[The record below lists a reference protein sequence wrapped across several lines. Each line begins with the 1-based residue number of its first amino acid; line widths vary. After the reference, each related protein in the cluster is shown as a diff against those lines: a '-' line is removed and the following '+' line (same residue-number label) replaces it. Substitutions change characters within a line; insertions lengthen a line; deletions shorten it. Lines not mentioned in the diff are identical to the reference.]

1 MESPSHHELLCVS
14 PGATADEIRASYR
27 RLIRIYHP
35 DVAGDAGAAMTL
47 RLNEAQDAL
56 LNPGSYRASSAG
68 SRSSNQ
74 RGSGSSQRASG
85 SQSGTSYASAPRSSS
100 ANFQREWAPPHKTRP
115 ARSPRTS
122 AEWMVVA
129 LASIGVIV
137 VSTIVVL
144 GYTYSGPIGLT
155 VRIVPAIIMALVWM
169 TAGLSKPPMATFLLL
184 GLGVLLWPLSAAS
197 VGPLSVLSTAIPPV
211 IWAAITL
218 SFVAMIL
225 VRTAAPRAAWPRR
238 NSTI

>member
-74 RGSGSSQRASG
+74 RGPGSQRSSG
-85 SQSGTSYASAPRSSS
+85 SQGSTSYSSAPRSSS
-100 ANFQREWAPPHKTRP
+100 ANFQREWAPPHQTRP

-129 LASIGVIV
+129 LVSIGVIV
-137 VSTIVVL
+137 VATIGVL
-144 GYTYSGPIGLT
+144 GYTYSGPIGLS

-197 VGPLSVLSTAIPPV
+197 VGPLGVLSSAIPPV
-211 IWAAITL
+211 VWVAIAL
-218 SFVAMIL
+218 SFVAMIM